1 MRGSNLSNKRNIE
14 VDLEVLTPTPGPAGK
29 VDFFYTPTTN
39 NVSLKQSVTFVLG
52 KNSHGGTF
60 RIIFE
65 YDDSPFA
72 HPISDTNPTEPAIKK
87 GTFKYIVQITLPPGR
102 GGKTYT
108 DRGHCPTIIV
118 N

>member
-1 MRGSNLSNKRNIE
+1 MANKRNIE
-14 VDLEVLTPTPGPAGK
+14 VDLEVLASPPGPAGK

-39 NVSLKQSVTFVLG
+39 NVSLKDPVKFVLG

-60 RIIFE
+60 KIIFQ
-65 YDDSPFA
+65 YGDSPFA
-72 HPISDTNPTEPAIKK
+72 HPISDKNPVEPAINA
-87 GTFKYIVQITLPPGR
+87 GTFQYIAQITLPR

>member
-1 MRGSNLSNKRNIE
+1 MRGSSLANKKNIE
-14 VDLEVLTPTPGPAGK
+14 VDLEVLKSPPGPAGK

-39 NVSLKQSVTFVLG
+39 NVSLKEPVTFILG

-65 YDDSPFA
+65 YEDSPFA
-72 HPISDTNPTEPAIKK
+72 HPITDTNPTAPAIKQ
-87 GTFKYIVQITLPPGR
+87 GTFHYIAQITLSGR